1 MQKLLEDIKKK
12 FCHGCLVGES
22 YEVIKYDSF
31 GTSIDHNFFENNVP
45 IRFFLIYSTVW
56 EIFGD
61 NSTLRRLT

>member
-45 IRFFLIYSTVW
+45 ISTVW